1 MEIIYWY
8 WISFGLFMIFSEVVT
23 PGFYFLWIGLA
34 AILSGILSY
43 LFPGLDFV
51 VVGSFFAVVSV
62 VFCYIGKISLYK
74 KISSESAS
82 TLNNRGAQYVGQ
94 TVVVVEDI
102 KNGVGKVKVGDG
114 VWLAK
119 SDADRNKGD
128 SVKIIGVDGIQ
139 FIVE

>member
-1 MEIIYWY
+1 MEITYWY

-51 VVGSFFAVVSV
+51 VVGSFFAIVSV
-62 VFCYIGKISLYK
+62 VLCYIGKISLYK
-74 KISSESAS
+74 KISSDNPS

-94 TVVVVEDI
+94 TVVVFEDI

-119 SDADRNKGD
+119 SDTDKAKGD
-128 SVKIIGVDGIQ
+128 SVKIVGVDGIQ